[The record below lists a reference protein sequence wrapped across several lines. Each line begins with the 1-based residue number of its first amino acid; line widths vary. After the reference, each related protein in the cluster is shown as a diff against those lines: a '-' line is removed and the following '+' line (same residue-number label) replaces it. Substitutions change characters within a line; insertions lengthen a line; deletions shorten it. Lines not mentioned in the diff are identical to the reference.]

1 MKKVIALTLVIA
13 ALSALAGCGAP
24 AIPSVSGPA
33 QEPASAETAS
43 ETVSD
48 ADGSE
53 APAPEA
59 EPAQT
64 APAPAREIVE
74 VAITAENFYD
84 YFEFVEFPEGKLTIE
99 TTPDGERSRIIA
111 SSSFYLKD
119 VYTVAEER
127 ADDCRVEAHVKYDRN
142 TYYYIERALKVNLE
156 NCSYELLRNS
166 PNTNL
171 PETSVAHDETLEGTY
186 QDGQYYVYLGYDT
199 VLNALS
205 AKLIQNLKIL
215 SASGTLYLYA

>member
-74 VAITAENFYD
+74 VAITASCNTCRS
-84 YFEFVEFPEGKLTIE
+84 VHSTMPAPESK
-99 TTPDGERSRIIA
+99 
-111 SSSFYLKD
+111 
-119 VYTVAEER
+119 
-127 ADDCRVEAHVKYDRN
+127 
-142 TYYYIERALKVNLE
+142 
-156 NCSYELLRNS
+156 
-166 PNTNL
+166 
-171 PETSVAHDETLEGTY
+171 
-186 QDGQYYVYLGYDT
+186 
-199 VLNALS
+199 
-205 AKLIQNLKIL
+205 
-215 SASGTLYLYA
+215 

>member
-74 VAITAENFYD
+74 VAITADNFYD
-84 YFEFVEFPEGKLTIE
+84 YFEFVEFPESKLTV
-99 TTPDGERSRIIA
+99 ERDPEGLLSRIIA
-111 SSSFYLKD
+111 PSCFLLKAD
-119 VYTVAEER
+119 YEVAPEK
-127 ADDCRVEAHVKYDRN
+127 ADSCKVEARVQYNRN
-142 TYYYIERALKVNLE
+142 AYYYVERSIYIDLE
-156 NCSYELLRNS
+156 TCSYEIRRNA
-166 PNTNL
+166 PNKYSST
-171 PETSVAHDETLEGTY
+171 VHDDQIEGVFEDGTY
-186 QDGQYYVYLGYDT
+186 CIYLGFNT
-199 VLNALS
+199 VLNVS
-205 AKLIQNLKIL
+205 TVKIIQNLKLL